1 MNRQLSPKK
10 SKKWWWIIGISLALV
25 LIIAAIIKGKS
36 RPKGTEVYL
45 EKVTSRDIIE
55 TVSAMVKSIR
65 KKKSRYH
72 QTFQVKSSNCMS
84 KKVILSRQDK
94 YWLVSIRICTNLQWN
109 GLRPVSV

>member
-55 TVSAMVKSIR
+55 RNQDIIR
-65 KKKSRYH
+65 R
-72 QTFQVKSSNCMS
+72 F
-84 KKVILSRQDK
+84 R
-94 YWLVSIRICTNLQWN
+94 
-109 GLRPVSV
+109 